1 MFFVETALAL
11 SVVCTLPKRMVCV
24 NGEEPES
31 VPYMITTDISS
42 RSFQVADGVSLER
55 KLTNDIESIQG
66 VTNVQVKRVGG
77 ALEVNV
83 VLDKLEFSVFE
94 KVIQKELDLFDKF
107 PEMQVRF
114 NVVPR
119 EEETAILH
127 AA

>member
-1 MFFVETALAL
+1 
-11 SVVCTLPKRMVCV
+11 MVCV